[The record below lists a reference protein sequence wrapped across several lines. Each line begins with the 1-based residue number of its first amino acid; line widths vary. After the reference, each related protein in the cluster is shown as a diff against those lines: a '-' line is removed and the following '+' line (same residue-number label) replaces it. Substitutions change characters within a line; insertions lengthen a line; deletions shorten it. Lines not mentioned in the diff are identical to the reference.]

1 MSKKDVRDRLIRIF
15 ISSLLKE
22 EFSQNER
29 RMVVNILRSP
39 DFGFDFS
46 EIVDTVYSAIEGRG
60 AWSRVMLSAEKSESE
75 RENRSNAPEE
85 LLDEIMQIV
94 KRKRLSKAALLNI
107 LNKVDGSVANN
118 LSAESSV
125 TRIVE
130 AFFLHS
136 SREQRHELFNLLA
149 GEKRDDEYLKGISE
163 RHNR

>member
-1 MSKKDVRDRLIRIF
+1 MSKKDVRDRLVRILV
-15 ISSLLKE
+15 SSLLKE

-60 AWSRVMLSAEKSESE
+60 AWSQVILSAEKSESE
-75 RENRSNAPEE
+75 RENRINAPEE

-107 LNKVDGSVANN
+107 LNKVDGNVANN
-118 LSAESSV
+118 LSAESSM
-125 TRIVE
+125 TGIVE

-136 SREQRHELFNLLA
+136 SQEQRCELFNLLA

>member
-29 RMVVNILRSP
+29 RAVVNILRSP

-46 EIVDTVYSAIEGRG
+46 EIVGTVYSAIEGHG
-60 AWSRVMLSAEKSESE
+60 AWSQVILSAEKSESE
-75 RENRSNAPEE
+75 RENRSNSPEE
-85 LLDEIMQIV
+85 LLDEIMQIA

-107 LNKVDGSVANN
+107 LNKVDSNVANN
-118 LSAESSV
+118 LSTESSI

-130 AFFLHS
+130 TFFLHS
-136 SREQRHELFNLLA
+136 SQEQRYELFNLLA

>member
-15 ISSLLKE
+15 TSSLLKE

-29 RMVVNILRSP
+29 RVVVNILRSP

-46 EIVDTVYSAIEGRG
+46 EIVDTVYSAIEGHG
-60 AWSRVMLSAEKSESE
+60 AWSQVIFSAEKSELE

-85 LLDEIMQIV
+85 LLDEIIQII

-107 LNKVDGSVANN
+107 LNKVDSNVANN

-125 TRIVE
+125 SRIVE
-130 AFFLHS
+130 TFFLHS
-136 SREQRHELFNLLA
+136 SKEQRQELFNLLA